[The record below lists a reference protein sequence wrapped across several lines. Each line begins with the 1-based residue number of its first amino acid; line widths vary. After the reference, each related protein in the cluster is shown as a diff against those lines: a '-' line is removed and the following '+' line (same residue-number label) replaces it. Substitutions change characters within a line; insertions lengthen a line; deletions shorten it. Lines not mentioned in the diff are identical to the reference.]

1 MPQAQIIENMPPLLQ
16 GKAMADIPATTDERD
31 EPLLFN
37 ALLYPN
43 RSLPNAGFIAVMT
56 LVIAFNVIAGIVYL
70 VIGAWPVVFF
80 AGLDVFAVW
89 LAFRLS
95 YRQGR
100 LHERVLMTADE
111 LWFCRVLPSGHESR
125 WKLQPYWT
133 RIEMERPVKHESQL
147 KLISHG
153 KTLVLGAFLSPA
165 ERGELADALQE
176 ALAKCRAQ
184 DLTTPDAL

>member
-1 MPQAQIIENMPPLLQ
+1 MSEAHIIENMPPLIQ
-16 GKAMADIPATTDERD
+16 GRAMADIPTSKDERD

-56 LVIAFNVIAGIVYL
+56 VVIAFNVITGIVYL

-80 AGLDVFAVW
+80 AGLDIFAVW

-111 LWFCRVLPSGHESR
+111 LWVCRVLPSGHESR

-133 RIEMERPVKHESQL
+133 RIEIERPANHESQL

-176 ALAKCRAQ
+176 ALAKSRLH
-184 DLTTPDAL
+184 DTTKPDA

>member
-125 WKLQPYWT
+125 WKLHPYWT

>member
-1 MPQAQIIENMPPLLQ
+1 
-16 GKAMADIPATTDERD
+16 MADASPTGDQSE

-56 LVIAFNVIAGIVYL
+56 VVIVFNVLAGIWYL
-70 VIGAWPVVFF
+70 VLGAWPVLFF
-80 AGLDVFAVW
+80 AGLDIFAVW

-95 YRQGR
+95 YKQGR

-111 LWFCRVLPSGHESR
+111 LWVCRVLPSGHESR
-125 WKLQPYWT
+125 WRLQPFWT
-133 RIEMERPVKHESQL
+133 RVEMERPVQHESQL
-147 KLISHG
+147 QLVSHG

-165 ERGELADALQE
+165 ERGELADALQR
-176 ALAKCRAQ
+176 ALHKMREQTA
-184 DLTTPDAL
+184 TMPPDNN